1 MKSFWISCAGRRTA
15 LGPVAASLLAV
26 VVLSAVATPPP
37 LSAAR
42 GKEPSIEDLT
52 NFLLG
57 PSYSQWLVGAI
68 SQLATKSEASQ
79 YLELTSDEAAAEFI
93 EAFWRR
99 RDDPE
104 RPWPQEQV
112 QGIFER
118 RSAEADR
125 FYTEG
130 TTLGRR
136 TDRGET
142 YVLFGPP
149 EKVEY
154 VPVSLPRRGTIE
166 IWLYPK
172 DAEAG
177 LTDEKPRKEYYFLQ
191 KGETTVSYIPSV
203 RDLRRSGRGR

>member
-1 MKSFWISCAGRRTA
+1 MKSFWIFCAGRRSVF
-15 LGPVAASLLAV
+15 GPVAVTLLAAV
-26 VVLSAVATPPP
+26 VWSALP

-57 PSYSQWLVGAI
+57 PGYSQWLVGPV
-68 SQLATKSEASQ
+68 SRLATKAETDE
-79 YLELTSDEAAAEFI
+79 YLRLTSDEAAAEFI

-99 RDDPE
+99 RDDPA

-112 QGIFER
+112 QGVFER
-118 RSAEADR
+118 RAAEADR
-125 FYTEG
+125 LYTEG

-142 YVLFGPP
+142 HILFGPP
-149 EKVEY
+149 ARVEY
-154 VPVSLPRRGTIE
+154 APVSPPRRGTIE
-166 IWLYPK
+166 IWYYPK
-172 DAEAG
+172 DAETG
-177 LTDEKPRKEYYFLQ
+177 LTDQKPRPEYYFLQ

-203 RDLRRSGRGR
+203 RDLRGPGRGR